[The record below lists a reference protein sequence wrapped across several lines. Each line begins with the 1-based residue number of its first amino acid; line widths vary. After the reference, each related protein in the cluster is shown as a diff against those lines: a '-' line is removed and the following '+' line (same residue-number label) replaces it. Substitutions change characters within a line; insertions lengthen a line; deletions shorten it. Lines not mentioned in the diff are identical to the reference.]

1 MTLRKS
7 GSLVVVSIESLATA
21 ARCSFCFGSRSHG
34 MNFATTCFMPRSCIK
49 ISDTVLILL
58 GIPPSASSSCTV
70 SHWSL
75 LIAACT
81 HSTFSGVLL
90 VAGLPECGS
99 LSTDSQTSSKHSCH
113 TFICTALIASSPKA
127 FWIIWIVPC
136 SDECGSSLPQKSM
149 QNHCSTQAFWMQ
161 WPHSTHAHSMV
172 SATSTD
178 EYSKVVIVHT
188 CAFQSTLLHCQVT
201 LILHKLFLLY

>member
-1 MTLRKS
+1 MLRQNLGHKIS
-7 GSLVVVSIESLATA
+7 ESPDWPLILRCQSSSFVDCSLYTFNILVCSACCRPSRTWITFNRFLTIFEAFVPHIYLHCTHCIIPESLLN
-21 ARCSFCFGSRSHG
+21 HL
-34 MNFATTCFMPRSCIK
+34 N
-49 ISDTVLILL
+49 
-58 GIPPSASSSCTV
+58 SSMFR
-70 SHWSL
+70 WM
-75 LIAACT
+75 
-81 HSTFSGVLL
+81 
-90 VAGLPECGS
+90 EC
-99 LSTDSQTSSKHSCH
+99 
-113 TFICTALIASSPKA
+113 
-127 FWIIWIVPC
+127 
-136 SDECGSSLPQKSM
+136 SSLPQKSM